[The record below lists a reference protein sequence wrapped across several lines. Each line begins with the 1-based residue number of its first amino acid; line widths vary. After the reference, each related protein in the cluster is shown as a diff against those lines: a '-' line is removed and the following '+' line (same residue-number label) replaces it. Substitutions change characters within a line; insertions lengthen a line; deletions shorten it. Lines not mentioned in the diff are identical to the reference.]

1 MNSHSRL
8 MSEWSRSCAA
18 PELCSSLTM
27 FNEITG
33 ELLRSGNRVR
43 FRAVGA
49 SMQPT
54 IEDGE
59 LITVA
64 PVEPAAVKRGDILLY
79 QGERGFIAHRLVGLR
94 KSAKGEDVS
103 YLLQGDASVDRS
115 RCSAGCW
122 PCSERVGALTSPAE
136 GRNGSTPCAF
146 APRRSPAGSQADE
159 RPRARILRATR
170 SESVPRIVSV
180 LIVLPSD
187 AAIVSV
193 WLSCKASV
201 LT

>member
-1 MNSHSRL
+1 
-8 MSEWSRSCAA
+8 
-18 PELCSSLTM
+18 M

-103 YLLQGDASVDRS
+103 YLLQGDASVDSDDPVRPEQVLGRVLAVQRAG
-115 RCSAGCW
+115 RCID
-122 PCSERVGALTSPAE
+122 LTSRRAKWLHAV
-136 GRNGSTPCAF
+136 RLCA
-146 APRRSPAGSQADE
+146 AP
-159 RPRARILRATR
+159 ITR
-170 SESVPRIVSV
+170 W
-180 LIVLPSD
+180 LPGG
-187 AAIVSV
+187 
-193 WLSCKASV
+193 
-201 LT
+201 